1 MEEISLTGN
10 EKAYGLEKFLEKTAK
25 REDNRHSLWISVQD
39 AVRHA
44 TISPSF
50 IKVTASAIDYL
61 IKNKKIK
68 SKLSTP
74 SGSKSKIR
82 KIAPSSVLR
91 IIQLQK
97 KAAER
102 DWISLEKICEN
113 IGSETA
119 AQIRSSMPENYVLN
133 FFDMET
139 YVCPLQWQ
147 WQRKKIEQNG
157 VTLLD
162 IGMQLGYQNP
172 EAFAEYVRG
181 MFRKKKDLPSDRVL
195 AFERAMKLT
204 ARAYGLSEKRYINKK
219 GEEVYSR
226 LLDKAIEDI
235 TARRD
240 RLKSAGMTLEQV
252 SNNLGISKEEIMQD
266 YSDGKIKGDE
276 IAPEKVIYFSF
287 DEIKRAYGIRKNTQ
301 QNKMVFSTGTRY
313 GKSDIGSTV
322 YHDGF
327 GDTGR
332 IVSVEPETLCTLI
345 GIAFEKKGYTTLAC
359 GLVSRRPAEDG
370 ESEKKV
376 KGEKDEDE
384 DDVEVDKKTQKQIEK
399 DVALYGKMLGI

>member
-1 MEEISLTGN
+1 MKEISLTGN

-25 REDNRHSLWISVQD
+25 REDNQHTSWISVQD

-50 IKVTASAIDYL
+50 IKVTVSTIDYL

-68 SKLSTP
+68 SKLSMP

-82 KIAPSSVLR
+82 KVAPSSVLQ

-102 DWISLEKICEN
+102 GWISLEKICEN
-113 IGSETA
+113 IGNETA
-119 AQIRSSMPENYVLN
+119 AQIRNSMPENYVLN
-133 FFDMET
+133 FFDIET

-147 WQRKKIEQNG
+147 WQLKKIEQKG

-162 IGMQLGYQNP
+162 IGRQLGYQNP

-181 MFRKKKDLPSDRVL
+181 MFRKKKDLPSDSVL
-195 AFERAMKLT
+195 SFEKAMKLT

-235 TARRD
+235 NAKRD
-240 RLKSAGMTLEQV
+240 RLKSTGMTLEQV
-252 SNNLGISKEEIMQD
+252 SNNLGITEEEIMQD

-287 DEIKRAYGIRKNTQ
+287 AEIKKSYGGRKNTE
-301 QNKMVFSTGTRY
+301 QNKMVFSTGTHY
-313 GKSDIGSTV
+313 GKPDIGSTV
-322 YHDGF
+322 YHTDF
-327 GDTGR
+327 DDAGR
-332 IVSVEPETLCTLI
+332 IVSVEPGTLCTLI
-345 GIAFEKKGYTTLAC
+345 GVDFVKRGITILAC

-370 ESEKKV
+370 ESEKNV
-376 KGEKDEDE
+376 KGKKEEDE
-384 DDVEVDKKTQKQIEK
+384 ESVKVDKKIQKQIEE
-399 DVALYGKMLGI
+399 DIVSLYSRTL